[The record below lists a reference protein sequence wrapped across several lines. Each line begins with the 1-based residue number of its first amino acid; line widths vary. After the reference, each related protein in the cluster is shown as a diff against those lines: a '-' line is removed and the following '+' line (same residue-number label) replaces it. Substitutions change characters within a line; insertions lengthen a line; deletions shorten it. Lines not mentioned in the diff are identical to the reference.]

1 MKNAYLIVSSIS
13 FLINIVLCAFILYKN
28 PRNRINQVFSL
39 WAFSVGVICLGDF
52 LRKTSTAEASAILWS
67 KFMLFGVALLMP
79 TLFHFALLLKPKTT
93 INVRYFTQIY
103 HVPSVL
109 MMPLLLTSLLVSDVE
124 YFEWRYSITWG
135 PLMGVFGAVFAAYMI
150 AGIYVLIKKVWA
162 KKTEKYLFF
171 AFGCFVIIG
180 LGLNFVPSLDIE
192 IPTISPL
199 AMFASSLFA
208 YLVIKNKYVIIS
220 SPESDLA
227 SELKYDIA
235 PAQTYLI
242 MENNVN
248 LSYSVFVDQVT
259 HGKAGLIITRSSPN
273 KIKERYELIKT
284 PIFWLSN
291 IKNEGNVNDLQ
302 DLTFILLSFL
312 ETKENNKVVLLD
324 GIEYLVTQNGFLN
337 TLKALHFIN
346 DYVMKNEA
354 IMIVQLYPSI
364 LEEQQIQLLQTEMK
378 VYTTTTGDLDVYTEE
393 QVIEAS

>member
-1 MKNAYLIVSSIS
+1 MKNAYLIISSIS
-13 FLINIVLCAFILYKN
+13 FLTNIALCIYILYKN
-28 PRNRINQVFSL
+28 PKNRINQVFSL
-39 WAFSVGVICLGDF
+39 WAFSVSVICLGDL
-52 LRKTSTAEASAILWS
+52 LRKTSTTEASAILWS

-93 INVRYFTQIY
+93 IKFKYFTQMY
-103 HVPSVL
+103 HIPSVVIIS
-109 MMPLLLTSLLVSDVE
+109 LLFTSLLVSDVE
-124 YFEWRYSITWG
+124 YFDWRYSITWG
-135 PLMGVFGAVFAAYMI
+135 PLMGVFGAIFAAYMM
-150 AGIYVLIKKVWA
+150 AGIFVLMKKVWS
-162 KKTEKYLFF
+162 KKPEKYLFF
-171 AFGCFVIIG
+171 AFGAFVVIG
-180 LGLNFVPSLDIE
+180 LGLNFIPSFEID

-220 SPESDLA
+220 SPESDLE
-227 SELKYDIA
+227 SNLKYDIL

-242 MENNVN
+242 MENKVE

-259 HGKAGLIITRSSPN
+259 HGKAGLILTRSSSK
-273 KIKERYELIKT
+273 KIRERYELIKT

-291 IKNEGNVNDLQ
+291 IKSEGNVNDLQ

-378 VYTTTTGDLDVYTEE
+378 VYRPPESVDVYTEE
-393 QVIEAS
+393 QPIEAS